1 MVLSVQNP
9 KHLMYQFLSLWP
21 FISILKA
28 LFSNVPFSLLNEPQL
43 FLAHMQNR
51 TNFLELIKSSL
62 SDLGQLGIKFKLDQ
76 ILAEH
81 SCSMY
86 RSDLA

>member
-1 MVLSVQNP
+1 
-9 KHLMYQFLSLWP
+9 MYQFLSLWP
-21 FISILKA
+21 FISIFKG
-28 LFSNVPFSLLNEPQL
+28 LFSSLPFSLLNEPQS

-51 TNFLELIKSSL
+51 ANFLELIKLSL

-81 SCSMY
+81 SCSLY